1 MSGAAAP
8 VARRLLR
15 QGVWDLRAVL
25 ANGEQLLVTFLLPVG
40 VLVGVLRTGVPSL
53 APLPQES
60 AALAGALGVAV
71 LSSAFT
77 GQAIAVGFDRRAG
90 VLRLLGTTPLGRSG
104 LLGGRLLAVC
114 AVVLLQT
121 VLLLVVAAVLGVD
134 LSVPAVLA
142 VVPAVVLGTAALLS
156 AALLLAGTVRAEGVL
171 GVANLVW
178 VLVLAFGGLVL
189 PADRLPG
196 AAVVQWLP
204 PAALGDALRAA
215 VVDGAVAPAPLA
227 CLAAWTLV
235 LSAAT
240 ARVFRWD

>member
-1 MSGAAAP
+1 MSAAAP
-8 VARRLLR
+8 TGVRLLR

-53 APLPQES
+53 APLPQET

-90 VLRLLGTTPLGRSG
+90 VLRLLGTTALGRSG
-104 LLGGRLLAVC
+104 MLGGRLLAVC

-121 VLLLVVAAVLGVD
+121 LLLLVVAAVLGVG
-134 LSVPAVLA
+134 LQVTAVLA
-142 VVPAVVLGTAALLS
+142 VVPAVVLGTSALLG

-171 GVANLVW
+171 GAANLIW
-178 VLVLAFGGLVL
+178 VLALAFGGLVL
-189 PADRLPG
+189 PAERLPG
-196 AAVVQWLP
+196 GAVVQWLP

-215 VVDGAVAPAPLA
+215 LVDGVVAVVPLA
-227 CLAAWTLV
+227 CLAGWTLL
-235 LSAAT
+235 LSVAT
-240 ARVFRWD
+240 ARTFRWD